1 MKKYTKKNNQRKITH
16 KTHKQS
22 ETRKKKLKR
31 LKKIRNIIRDT
42 FVQGKGFFGL
52 FGNKH
57 ITDCLNDNDLTIP
70 YPYTEPRTCL
80 QMKLNTPI
88 HFDSMKQKQ
97 IVEEKLGE
105 PLGFEFVIDK

>member
-1 MKKYTKKNNQRKITH
+1 MKKTQKKNNPQRMKH

-22 ETRKKKLKR
+22 ETRKEKLKR

-52 FGNKH
+52 FGDKH
-57 ITDCLNDNDLTIP
+57 ITDCLNDNELTIP
-70 YPYTEPRTCL
+70 YPYTDPRTCL

-97 IVEEKLGE
+97 IVEKKLGE
-105 PLGFEFVIDK
+105 PLGFEYVIDT